1 LQLED
6 TILSLNE
13 NFVIMNFKFLILK
26 KILILIL
33 TKAKNNEKML
43 DYIQEINQ
51 TKVRFLSKNL

>member
-1 LQLED
+1 
-6 TILSLNE
+6 
-13 NFVIMNFKFLILK
+13 MNFKFLILK

-51 TKVRFLSKNL
+51 TKERFLSKNL

>member
-1 LQLED
+1 MQLED